1 MTKEQRELF
10 AKGAVELGNIVA
22 GAMIFGQFVSGN
34 PPSITVMLLGILGAS
49 VFYRAAY
56 GFSKLQT

>member
-34 PPSITVMLLGILGAS
+34 PPSITVMLLGILGAL
-49 VFYRAAY
+49 VFYHVAY
-56 GFSKLQT
+56 QFSKLQG

>member
-10 AKGAVELGNIVA
+10 ARGSVELGNIVA

-34 PPSITVMLLGILGAS
+34 PPSVGVILLGVFGAF

-56 GFSKLQT
+56 EFSKLQA